1 LLQDQRDPPVSR
13 LESQERHSSAK
24 RGNLRMFFGG
34 SGGMTAVRTMLETAK
49 TAQRTG
55 VDIVI
60 GLVNACG
67 HTAIDRLMSGFEC
80 LPPLHSSIAVNQPIR
95 INIDA
100 VRQRAPAILLVDTR
114 VPPSETDRGTRIICN
129 YESWADI
136 EDVVASGVNVWA
148 AADATGFSSWTSVGI
163 GAPRRVGGVSL
174 L

>member
-1 LLQDQRDPPVSR
+1 
-13 LESQERHSSAK
+13 
-24 RGNLRMFFGG
+24 MFFGG

-49 TAQRTG
+49 AAQRTG

-67 HTAIDRLMSGFEC
+67 HSAIDRLLSGFEC
-80 LPPLHSSIAVNQPIR
+80 LPPLQSSITVNQPIR

-114 VPPSETDRGTRIICN
+114 VPPSETDRSTRIICN
-129 YESWADI
+129 YDSWADI

>member
-1 LLQDQRDPPVSR
+1 
-13 LESQERHSSAK
+13 
-24 RGNLRMFFGG
+24 MFFGG

-100 VRQRAPAILLVDTR
+100 VRQRSPAILLVDTR
-114 VPPSETDRGTRIICN
+114 VPPSETDRSTRVICN

-148 AADATGFSSWTSVGI
+148 AADATGFSSWASVGI